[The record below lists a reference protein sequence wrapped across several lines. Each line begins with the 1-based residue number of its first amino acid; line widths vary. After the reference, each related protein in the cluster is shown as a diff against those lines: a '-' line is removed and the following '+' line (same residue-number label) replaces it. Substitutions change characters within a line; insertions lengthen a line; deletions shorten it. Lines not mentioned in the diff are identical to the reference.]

1 MFMERN
7 KNNKINN
14 EQSASPN
21 NSNNK
26 QYIKPNNII
35 KYKRYLYIFLLA
47 TSIMLMHKLI
57 KDMNF
62 STSELSAILSA
73 LTPFITGFA
82 IAYFLNIPCSFIERY
97 LNKSKYK
104 ILVKKAKGISISI
117 IYCTFLLVLFF
128 SLRFVIPT
136 LILSISD
143 FAKSFSQYYQYI
155 IEFIDKLPEDDY
167 SWVKEII
174 IDTLNSISIQSLLS
188 SISLENIMSSISLIK
203 GFSSSIFTIF
213 LTFISSI
220 YGLLEKDN
228 FIKYFNKFIP
238 VIIKDKNSK
247 VLYYYLDKINISFRK
262 FIVCQLL
269 DSCIIG
275 TLVTIELWILGSEY
289 ALLLGVLLA
298 VLNIIP
304 YFGSIVG
311 TFIAIFVMLLTNGG
325 NSALITAL
333 LLITTQQI
341 DGNIIQPKLMGNSF
355 SLSPLLIII
364 GISFGGSIGGIVG
377 MIVAIPIVNV
387 IKSIVDELIESKNA
401 IRGE

>member
-1 MFMERN
+1 MFMEKK

-14 EQSASPN
+14 EQNASPN
-21 NSNNK
+21 NSNNN
-26 QYIKPNNII
+26 QSIKSNNII
-35 KYKRYLYIFLLA
+35 KFKRYLYVFLLA

-62 STSELSAILSA
+62 STSELFAILST

-82 IAYFLNIPCSFIERY
+82 IAYFLNIPCSFIERH
-97 LNKSKYK
+97 LKKSKYK
-104 ILVKKAKGISISI
+104 ILVQKAKGISIAI
-117 IYCTFLLVLFF
+117 IYSTFLLILFF

-136 LILSISD
+136 LIWSISD

-155 IEFIDKLPEDDY
+155 IELIDKLPEDDY
-167 SWVKEII
+167 NWIKEII
-174 IDTLNSISIQSLLS
+174 INTLNSISIQSLLS
-188 SISLENIMSSISLIK
+188 NISLESLLGSLSLIK

-238 VIIKDKNSK
+238 VIMKDKNSK

-298 VLNIIP
+298 ILNIIP

-311 TFIAIFVMLLTNGG
+311 TFIAIFVMLLTNGW

-387 IKSIVDELIESKNA
+387 IKSIIDELIESKKA
-401 IRGE
+401 IRR